1 MSDYIDRQAALDAI
15 QAEREY
21 MTRREEWLAE
31 HILTHCGYRIIEDM
45 PAADV
50 APVVR
55 CKDCVHQTKFWHN
68 DGRMKNGGYY
78 ICGCD
83 LVDGYSH
90 VCLDDDFCSRG
101 ERMDGD
107 DNAE

>member
-50 APVVR
+50 EPVR
-55 CKDCVHQTKFWHN
+55 H
-68 DGRMKNGGYY
+68 GRWEAFYAEELCGYRRAY
-78 ICGCD
+78 YVCSNCFNSSDDEFDYCPNCGA
-83 LVDGYSH
+83 
-90 VCLDDDFCSRG
+90 
-101 ERMDGD
+101 RMDGEAD
-107 DNAE
+107 A

>member
-1 MSDYIDRQAALDAI
+1 MSDYIDRQAAIEAVGDIHPLDYNSQAI
-15 QAEREY
+15 ANR
-21 MTRREEWLAE
+21 LKS
-31 HILTHCGYRIIEDM
+31 L
-45 PAADV
+45 PSADV

-83 LVDGYSH
+83 LADGYSH

-101 ERMDGD
+101 ERRDGD
-107 DNAE
+107 ANAE

>member
-31 HILTHCGYRIIEDM
+31 HILTHCGYRIIEDL

-50 APVVR
+50 EPVRHGRWIDETFSFSRPR
-55 CKDCVHQTKFWHN
+55 CSVCGELCIGLHAFSYVLTDYCPHC
-68 DGRMKNGGYY
+68 GARM
-78 ICGCD
+78 
-83 LVDGYSH
+83 
-90 VCLDDDFCSRG
+90 G
-101 ERMDGD
+101 EV
-107 DNAE
+107 E

>member
-31 HILTHCGYRIIEDM
+31 HILTHCGYRIIEDL

-50 APVVR
+50 EPVVR
-55 CKDCVHQTKFWHN
+55 CKDCKYRNGDYCHN
-68 DGRMKNGGYY
+68 YDGFAHFDHFFVQM
-78 ICGCD
+78 
-83 LVDGYSH
+83 
-90 VCLDDDFCSRG
+90 DDYCSRG
-101 ERMDGD
+101 ARMDG
-107 DNAE
+107 E

>member
-31 HILTHCGYRIIEDM
+31 HILTHCGYRIIEDL

-50 APVVR
+50 EPVR
-55 CKDCVHQTKFWHN
+55 H
-68 DGRMKNGGYY
+68 GRWIYGTDEETGEQD
-78 ICGCD
+78 IVAWTCSLCGEKTPWQPRYCMHC
-83 LVDGYSH
+83 GA
-90 VCLDDDFCSRG
+90 
-101 ERMDGD
+101 RMDGD
-107 DNAE
+107 ENADEITV